1 MEDRRSVEL
10 ECDRRRCAWRDF
22 IDDVTEGCAG
32 WWKTAGDA
40 RAGGEVDLTLTSGSM
55 QAAAAADGAAA
66 AEACGLVPDT
76 LIKEMESVW

>member
-1 MEDRRSVEL
+1 MED
-10 ECDRRRCAWRDF
+10 C
-22 IDDVTEGCAG
+22 

-40 RAGGEVDLTLTSGSM
+40 RAGGEVDFTLTSGSM
-55 QAAAAADGAAA
+55 QAAAAAADGAAAA